1 MPLSLKNRKSAS
13 LVAAPRSGGLAGRDG
28 GQNRPTRNR
37 TVMGSQD
44 GREESHKT
52 HQTDPRPPAVSGGRY
67 EARDGLEERAR
78 AYVAGSI
85 PLSFVGLP
93 VVPGM
98 CSEVMA
104 DVLVFCVVIAAM
116 LWMRRLLLAPR

>member
-1 MPLSLKNRKSAS
+1 MLIFPCAS
-13 LVAAPRSGGLAGRDG
+13 VI
-28 GQNRPTRNR
+28 NY
-37 TVMGSQD
+37 
-44 GREESHKT
+44 
-52 HQTDPRPPAVSGGRY
+52 RY
-67 EARDGLEERAR
+67 EARDGMEERAR

-116 LWMRRLLLAPR
+116 LWMRRLLLALR